1 MYSSLWCSRSF
12 CFLWDGDN
20 INIFIG
26 CSSRVEIDKKYI
38 DDADFISKELAD
50 YGYDLIIGGIS
61 NEGMFGKILNNF
73 SETKKKI
80 NVYTLKLYNEDVN
93 LYNVGCK
100 YVKSTFERTE
110 NIYKDAFK
118 ILILPGG
125 TGSLAELFG
134 MLEDNRTIEC
144 TKEIIIYNQDGYY
157 DDLIRFIKKLI
168 DEKFNDYSI
177 LNYIKI
183 FNKKEDLIKY
193 LEV

>member
-1 MYSSLWCSRSF
+1 MVLE
-12 CFLWDGDN
+12 GDN

-26 CSSRVEIDKKYI
+26 CSSKVKINKKYI
-38 DDADFISKELAD
+38 DDADFISKTLAD

-61 NEGMFGKILNNF
+61 KEGMFGKILNNF
-73 SETKKKI
+73 SEAKKKI
-80 NVYTLKLYNEDVN
+80 KVYTLKLYNEDVN
-93 LYNVGCK
+93 LYNVDCN
-100 YVKSTFERTE
+100 YVESTFDRTE
-110 NIYKDAFK
+110 IIYKNASK

-134 MLEDNRTIEC
+134 MLEDNRTIES

-157 DDLIRFIKKLI
+157 DDLIKFIKKLI
-168 DEKFNDYSI
+168 NEKFNDYSI

-183 FNKKEDLIKY
+183 FEKKDDLIKY